1 MARHR
6 ISTLTAILSLI
17 NLISIAHAQS
27 ETTPT
32 ASTATS
38 APQNTSSRTTAASNT
53 SASPT
58 TQASGNAVSVVTTSG
73 SGTTHTIAVNRENG
87 KFDPDSVLADVG
99 EFVAFQFYPGNH
111 SVARSEYGYPCIP
124 YGLSASNRT
133 GRGFWS
139 GWKPFVAG
147 DLPEFIIRINRVEP
161 LWYYD
166 AAPGYCQSYSMV
178 GVINPYLCQTN
189 TNQLAFQSS
198 LAGVATL
205 ALAPGE
211 PLPASATI
219 PLNSS
224 SAAANTSTSSSLS
237 GGAIA
242 GTVVGS
248 IAGLSSLLTL
258 VFFLLRR
265 RKQRRDRDRRLKE
278 AMEASA
284 LADAMQAKSPGGSG
298 AISPRS
304 AGSGVAPGRGIDSVI
319 SGSLWSD
326 GEGTW
331 RSGGHAGLAG
341 IVESPEY
348 NQADP
353 GAVFVEA
360 GGNEVAELS
369 QYGDGTEGRVELPTS
384 PLPTDRKRPF
394 SYEGPFEMEGEEDE
408 KDAKRRREKE

>member
-6 ISTLTAILSLI
+6 VSTVTAILSLI
-17 NLISIAHAQS
+17 NLISIAYAQS
-27 ETTPT
+27 ATTPT

-53 SASPT
+53 SASLT
-58 TQASGNAVSVVTTSG
+58 TQASGNAVSVVTTRG

-166 AAPGYCQSYSMV
+166 ATPGYCQSYSMV
-178 GVINPYLCQTN
+178 GVINPTN

-211 PLPASATI
+211 PLPASASL

-224 SAAANTSTSSSLS
+224 SAAAADSSTSSSFS

-242 GTVVGS
+242 GTVV
-248 IAGLSSLLTL
+248 
-258 VFFLLRR
+258 
-265 RKQRRDRDRRLKE
+265 
-278 AMEASA
+278 
-284 LADAMQAKSPGGSG
+284 AKSPGGSG
-298 AISPRS
+298 AMSPRS

-331 RSGGHAGLAG
+331 RSGGHVGLAG
-341 IVESPEY
+341 IMESPQY
-348 NQADP
+348 KQADP
-353 GAVFVEA
+353 EAVFVEA

-369 QYGDGTEGRVELPTS
+369 QYGDGTEGIVELPTS

-394 SYEGPFEMEGEEDE
+394 SYEGPFEMEGQEDE
-408 KDAKRRREKE
+408 KDAKRRRGKE

>member
-6 ISTLTAILSLI
+6 VSTVTAILSLI
-17 NLISIAHAQS
+17 SLISVAHAQS
-27 ETTPT
+27 ATTP
-32 ASTATS
+32 A
-38 APQNTSSRTTAASNT
+38 APTTT
-53 SASPT
+53 SASQNRTSGT
-58 TQASGNAVSVVTTSG
+58 TVASNASARATSQAAGNAVSVVTTSG

-87 KFDPDSVLADVG
+87 KFDPDSVLANVG

-124 YGLSASNRT
+124 YSLSGRNRT

-147 DLPEFIIRINRVEP
+147 DLPEFVLRINRVEP

-166 AAPGYCQSYSMV
+166 AAPGYCQSFSMV
-178 GVINPYLCQTN
+178 GVINPTN

-211 PLPASATI
+211 PLPTSATV

-224 SAAANTSTSSSLS
+224 TAATDANNSSSLS

-248 IAGLSSLLTL
+248 IAGLTSLLTL

-265 RKQRRDRDRRLKE
+265 RKQRRDKDRRLKE
-278 AMEASA
+278 AVEAAA
-284 LADAMQAKSPGGSG
+284 LADSMQTKSPGGS
-298 AISPRS
+298 AMSPRTP
-304 AGSGVAPGRGIDSVI
+304 GSGVVPGRGIDAVI
-319 SGSLWSD
+319 SGGLWSD

-331 RSGGHAGLAG
+331 RSGGYPGLAG
-341 IVESPEY
+341 ITESPSY
-348 NQADP
+348 KQAEP

-369 QYGDGTEGRVELPTS
+369 QFGDGTEGRVELPTT

-394 SYEGPFEMEGEEDE
+394 SYEGPFEMEEKEEE
-408 KDAKRRREKE
+408 KDTKRRKEKE

>member
-6 ISTLTAILSLI
+6 VSTVTAILSLI
-17 NLISIAHAQS
+17 NLISIAYAQS
-27 ETTPT
+27 ATTPT

-53 SASPT
+53 SASLT
-58 TQASGNAVSVVTTSG
+58 TQASGNAVSVVTTRG

-166 AAPGYCQSYSMV
+166 ATPGYCQSYSMV
-178 GVINPYLCQTN
+178 GVINPTN

-211 PLPASATI
+211 PLPASASL

-224 SAAANTSTSSSLS
+224 SAAAADSSTSSSFS

-248 IAGLSSLLTL
+248 IAGLASLLTL

-265 RKQRRDRDRRLKE
+265 RKQRRDKDRRLKE
-278 AMEASA
+278 TMEASA
-284 LADAMQAKSPGGSG
+284 LADVMQAKSPGGSG
-298 AISPRS
+298 AMSPRS

-331 RSGGHAGLAG
+331 RSGGHVGLAG
-341 IVESPEY
+341 IMESPQY
-348 NQADP
+348 KQADP
-353 GAVFVEA
+353 EAVFVEA

-369 QYGDGTEGRVELPTS
+369 QYGDGTEGIVE
-384 PLPTDRKRPF
+384 
-394 SYEGPFEMEGEEDE
+394 
-408 KDAKRRREKE
+408 